1 MTEQAAQRWVEVSG
15 GRAAWAEAA
24 TEVLTDVA
32 SHYDGL
38 ITQADLAEQ
47 VQSLSGLR
55 TRSPYRAWI
64 GSVLGLVVAACRRAA
79 LPPLT
84 SLVVHRPGGDP
95 ETDLGTL
102 RARLSCYRRFAVDVP
117 AEAIAQADAL
127 ARAEAAAAEQS
138 PRRSTPRAPRAAR
151 APRTTTTPRRS
162 PTREE
167 APPKIC
173 PTCFVQL
180 PASGICDTCS

>member
-1 MTEQAAQRWVEVSG
+1 MSEPAAERWVEVG
-15 GRAAWAEAA
+15 RGRAAWAEAA
-24 TEVLTDVA
+24 TELLTDVA

-38 ITQADLAEQ
+38 ITQAELAEQ

-64 GSVLGLVVAACRRAA
+64 GSVLGLVVTACRRGG

-127 ARAEAAAAEQS
+127 ARAEAAAAEER
-138 PRRSTPRAPRAAR
+138 PRRSAPRAPRAPR
-151 APRTTTTPRRS
+151 ATTTPRRS
-162 PTREE
+162 AAREE
-167 APPKIC
+167 AAPKIC

-180 PASGICDTCS
+180 PASGICDTCG